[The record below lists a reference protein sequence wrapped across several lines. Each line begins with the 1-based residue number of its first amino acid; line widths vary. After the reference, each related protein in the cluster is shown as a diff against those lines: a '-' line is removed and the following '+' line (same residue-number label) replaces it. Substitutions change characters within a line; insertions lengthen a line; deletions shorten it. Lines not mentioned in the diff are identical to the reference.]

1 MYQMRLEYEERG
13 RKQME
18 SYARELSIRYAN
30 SNDND
35 TINRL
40 KDSGDGLLKEKKEL
54 EKKVKTLEKQLL
66 YSAKAPVTSKN
77 EVQLSAK
84 LKKMQSQIVQLE
96 DENVNLRKDLESSV
110 SMDIVNKLDQFR
122 SREENLE
129 QQVRE
134 LKRSLEKM
142 KIKYE

>member
-1 MYQMRLEYEERG
+1 
-13 RKQME
+13 ME

-77 EVQLSAK
+77 EA
-84 LKKMQSQIVQLE
+84 
-96 DENVNLRKDLESSV
+96 
-110 SMDIVNKLDQFR
+110 
-122 SREENLE
+122 
-129 QQVRE
+129 
-134 LKRSLEKM
+134 
-142 KIKYE
+142 